1 MATGRARDERKER
14 QWRRWI
20 YQWRAS
26 GLSVRAFCARHDLTS
41 ASFYHWRRVLEQR
54 AAEEPAAFVP
64 VQVVADV
71 VPAQASALEVVLV
84 DGRAVRV
91 APGFDEAT
99 LRRLLAVL
107 EGKGSC

>member
-1 MATGRARDERKER
+1 MAPGRARDERKEQ
-14 QWRRWI
+14 QWRRRI
-20 YQWRAS
+20 DDWRAS
-26 GLSVRAFCARHDLTS
+26 GLCVRDFCARHGLAS
-41 ASFYHWRRVLEQR
+41 ASFYNWRRVLARR
-54 AAEEPAAFVP
+54 AAEQPAAFVP
-64 VQVVADV
+64 VQVVADA

-107 EGKGSC
+107 EGEGSC